1 MNRFAMHLAVATL
14 TAMLCSGFYV
24 SAETTKTR
32 PNAKSSLESSY
43 KSWGDDCAMDDEDAC
58 KKLRMACAKE
68 NLSPCYHLA
77 GALGFQGQ
85 VQDQIDYLTQACDWG
100 HSKSCAAIPNARRG
114 LKQKNTEDSGL
125 TAENYRMEMER
136 QRLEME
142 AQRLELQRRQV
153 EVMERA
159 EESER
164 QQRNYQMLNQY
175 FETWRQPA
183 SAPVQAPK
191 STNCE
196 SSPRYDIYGKFLGF
210 STHCQ

>member
-1 MNRFAMHLAVATL
+1 MIRCLLVLIVIVAVRFLLGTGNYA
-14 TAMLCSGFYV
+14 
-24 SAETTKTR
+24 SAEPGANR
-32 PNAKSSLESSY
+32 PNAKVSAENKYSSLADE
-43 KSWGDDCAMDDEDAC
+43 CAMDDEDAC
-58 KKLRMACAKE
+58 KKLRMACGQE
-68 NLSPCYHLA
+68 NPSPCFHLA

-100 HSKSCAAIPNARRG
+100 HSKSCTVIPKAKRE
-114 LKQKNTEDSGL
+114 LTQAKKEDSIS
-125 TAENYRMEMER
+125 AEDNRMAIER

-153 EVMERA
+153 EAMERA

-175 FETWRQPA
+175 FDSWRQPA
-183 SAPVQAPK
+183 SAPAQTPK

-196 SSPRYDIYGKFLGF
+196 SSPRYDIYGKFLGY
-210 STHCQ
+210 STQCQ